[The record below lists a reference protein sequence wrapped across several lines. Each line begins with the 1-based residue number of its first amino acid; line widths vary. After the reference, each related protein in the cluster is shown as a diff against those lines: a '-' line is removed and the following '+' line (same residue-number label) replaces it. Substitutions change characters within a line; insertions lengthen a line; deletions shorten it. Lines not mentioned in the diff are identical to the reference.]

1 MASRTIQVPDIA
13 WETPLFEQSKKWLAD
28 NGIDPYRVPLE
39 SEIVIDDDTITYES
53 TVLNDKGGAVFT
65 PDGERVLRETVTV
78 PKHSS
83 PETYGL

>member
-1 MASRTIQVPDIA
+1 MTSRTIPVPAIS

-28 NGIDPYRVPLE
+28 NGIDPLRVPLE
-39 SEIVIDDDTITYES
+39 SEIVIDDETITYES
-53 TVLNDKGGAVFT
+53 IVLNDKGGAVII
-65 PDGERVLRETVTV
+65 PGEERVLRETVTV